1 MATRDILQG
10 GTAEQATSYY
20 VRHEVVATSGGKDV
34 LAPIVAAS
42 GATVTANPAVPSN
55 ATSSALEKSRVIK
68 ASAGTLY
75 GLSGYNS
82 AAYAQYFQIHDAA
95 AVPEDAAVPILGLV
109 VYVGAGENFQ
119 LDFGARGRAF
129 ANGISVCTSST
140 LATKTLGA
148 NADASWDAQYA

>member
-1 MATRDILQG
+1 MTTVDTRQ

-20 VRHEVVATSGGKDV
+20 TREEV
-34 LAPIVAAS
+34 I
-42 GATVTANPAVPSN
+42 ATVDGDQVRVPLSNPSVPSN
-55 ATSSALEKSRVIK
+55 ETSSALEKSRVIK

-82 AAYAQYFQIHDAA
+82 AAYAQYFQIHDSAT
-95 AVPEDAAVPILGLV
+95 VPADTAVPILGLV
-109 VYVGAGENFQ
+109 VQVGPGEQFQ
-119 LDFGARGRAF
+119 LDFGVRGRAF